1 MNSHLGQACSN
12 WTPPMDKD
20 AGGPPCEPTS
30 KLSRAF
36 RMKRDTIYKP
46 ALRLD
51 VVEKTVFHLKRHY
64 RGILS
69 LITSSSH
76 FSSIGFAVPP
86 DPGIDPLG
94 DLYSSPICRSQ
105 RRQTAMPSR
114 SGSRLQES
122 ASATQV
128 PLGFL
133 HLPRAA
139 AFQLEHHQSTSCHH

>member
-1 MNSHLGQACSN
+1 
-12 WTPPMDKD
+12 
-20 AGGPPCEPTS
+20 
-30 KLSRAF
+30 LSRAF

-122 ASATQV
+122 ASATSSPAGV
-128 PLGFL
+128 PAPPEGSC
-133 HLPRAA
+133 P
-139 AFQLEHHQSTSCHH
+139 STGTSSKYLMPSLTMWWFMSCAI